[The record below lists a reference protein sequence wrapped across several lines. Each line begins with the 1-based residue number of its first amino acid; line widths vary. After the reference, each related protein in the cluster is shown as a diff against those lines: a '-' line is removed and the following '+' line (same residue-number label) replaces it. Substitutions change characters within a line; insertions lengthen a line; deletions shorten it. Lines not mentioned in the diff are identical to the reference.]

1 MRLDINRNETLP
13 VYMQIAN
20 RIKEQILS
28 GILPAGFVLPPERKM
43 ADDHAVSRTTVIR
56 AYEELKALGLVA
68 SHRGKGTVVTE
79 RKVPESH
86 GNDQKV
92 FPLSWYP
99 LFDKKIANVSD
110 TVSELMHAGNHN
122 DVISLAA
129 GIGDPNL
136 YPISTLQQIQRESP
150 LESDQLNLS
159 PVEGLYSLR
168 ESISRLMT
176 GRNLSVSAKEVM
188 ILAGSMQGIDFAARA
203 LLSPGDAVIVEE
215 PTFLQAIQC
224 FRAAGAKIIG
234 IPIDRE
240 GIRLD
245 VLEAQLARYKPKF
258 IYTIPAYH
266 NPTGVVMSIERRKGL
281 LDLAY
286 RYQVPILEDDPYGD
300 ISFAQEKLPPL
311 KALDPYGY
319 VIYLSTFSKVLFPGL
334 RIGWTIAPEP
344 VMRKFALLKQIADLH
359 VNTPGQF
366 LVDQF
371 LRKGYYEAHLR
382 RTSLDYQKKR
392 DVMAKALT
400 QAKGLIHFE
409 IPDGGFYFWCRIPY
423 QISQKEL
430 LALCSDQGVI
440 YTPGNVF
447 YPQESDGEHWLRLNF
462 TYESMDR
469 LERGLSILINA
480 VKKLNKQSSQ
490 TDLET
495 GSRPIV

>member
-13 VYMQIAN
+13 MYMQIVN

-79 RKVPESH
+79 RRVPESH
-86 GNDQKV
+86 GNDQQV

-99 LFDKKIANVSD
+99 LFDKKVANVSD
-110 TVSELMHAGNHN
+110 TVSELMHAGNHQ
-122 DVISLAA
+122 DVISFAA

-136 YPISTLQQIQRESP
+136 YPISTLQQIQRERP

-168 ESISRLMT
+168 ESISQLMT

-188 ILAGSMQGIDFAARA
+188 VLAGSMQGIDFTARA

-234 IPIDRE
+234 IPSDRE

-258 IYTIPAYH
+258 IYTIPAFH

-281 LDLAY
+281 LHLAH

-300 ISFAQEKLPPL
+300 ISFVQEKLPPL

-319 VIYLSTFSKVLFPGL
+319 VIYFSTFSKVLFPGL

-344 VMRKFALLKQIADLH
+344 VMRKFALLKQITDLH

-371 LRKGYYEAHLR
+371 LREGHYEAHLQK
-382 RTSLDYQKKR
+382 TLTVYKKKR
-392 DVMAKALT
+392 DVMAEALA

-409 IPDGGFYFWCRIPY
+409 IPDGGFYLWCRIPY
-423 QISQKEL
+423 QIPQKEL

-469 LERGLSILINA
+469 LERGLSIFINA